1 MALEEHF
8 DGFSPTKMGAPL
20 KPMGSFPIAKASDI
34 LVSYDEESGE
44 KRLDEALEESGVSAF
59 EKIAD
64 FNFASGNTQNTDI
77 GEKGI
82 YWENGETE
90 LSLEGGGHLDA
101 GQSSHRVPL
110 VAGDGVEFELD
121 SKKNVVKIK
130 SHGVVGSGGII
141 DVDNELP
148 TENINENAIYR
159 VSLYTNPGVLILE
172 NGQTS
177 SFEDEMKK
185 LYENLTTITKVV
197 TTIPNTIEE
206 SNIANNGTLYVY
218 IEKST
223 GIAYINW
230 GNGAQTV
237 GYYMFSVQN
246 MDKGWITNVTG
257 DGVYCKIEK
266 TTYTYNVYKTN
277 DYTKEGLWVE
287 IPTIALEGGKK
298 TFESVLAVTTPEQ
311 MDSILS
317 DAELSGDSL
326 LDRKGNYYIYVGPA
340 TSKYRRGVIYKLKQ
354 EVKE

>member
-8 DGFSPTKMGAPL
+8 DGFSPTKIGAPL
-20 KPMGSFPIAKASDI
+20 KPMGKFPLAKASDI
-34 LVSYDEESGE
+34 LVSYDESTQEE
-44 KRLDEALEESGVSAF
+44 KRLDQVIGLSID
-59 EKIAD
+59 KITY
-64 FNFASGNTQNTDI
+64 FNFASGDNNDV
-77 GEKGI
+77 
-82 YWENGETE
+82 YVDENGISWNNDETE
-90 LSLEGGGHLDA
+90 IEIDGGALYLTNS
-101 GQSSHRVPL
+101 QSSNRVPL

-121 SKKNVVKIK
+121 TQKNVVKIK

-206 SNIANNGTLYVY
+206 STIGNNGTLYVY
-218 IEKST
+218 IEKTT

-237 GYYMFSVQN
+237 GYYMFSVKN

-326 LDRKGNYYIYVGPA
+326 LDREGNYYIYVGPA